1 MQAKTEA
8 WLSDMDFTAENRTFE
23 WAGKTKLG
31 VALFLL
37 RHMLYHLGELG
48 SMLNESKQGVAE
60 DNWFKA
66 L

>member
-1 MQAKTEA
+1 
-8 WLSDMDFTAENRTFE
+8 
-23 WAGKTKLG
+23 
-31 VALFLL
+31 
-37 RHMLYHLGELG
+37 MLYHLGELS